1 MRKFLVGLFQLCG
14 DENVGPRRQFFF
26 DWDISETEHADA
38 TAYVI
43 YIILAIVFFIFLFVA
58 RSAYMKW
65 KKLQALREERETRNQ
80 QQDGNQ
86 PATNANDNE
95 AMQQE

>member
-1 MRKFLVGLFQLCG
+1 M
-14 DENVGPRRQFFF
+14 GPRRQFFF

-58 RSAYMKW
+58 LSARKKW
-65 KKLQALREERETRNQ
+65 KRLQALRQDTRNQ
-80 QQDGNQ
+80 QQDGIQ
-86 PATNANDNE
+86 LATNANDNG